1 MKKVLKGFT
10 EGLVWFFIFKI
21 NKDMIGRVSWLFV
34 FPFIH
39 ILNLHR
45 HQQNENL
52 SPEILQKCQCAFLPG
67 LC

>member
-1 MKKVLKGFT
+1 MKEDLNGFT
-10 EGLVWFFIFKI
+10 KGLVLNFLSYRYAKQNF
-21 NKDMIGRVSWLFV
+21 LTLHA
-34 FPFIH
+34 PFIH

-45 HQQNENL
+45 HQQNQNL